1 MPLQW
6 RNKLRQ
12 SLEDLGRMPESEAWR
27 VVLLSRADVA
37 PSAHQGGQLQDGN
50 YCPSRT
56 ALSEMEPVSTRVL
69 FVPEVKGENA
79 LCICGKTFQQRVM
92 LRTDI

>member
-6 RNKLRQ
+6 RNQLRQ

-37 PSAHQGGQLQDGN
+37 DGAA
-50 YCPSRT
+50 SHHL
-56 ALSEMEPVSTRVL
+56 ATRVFRL
-69 FVPEVKGENA
+69 PSSGHNGA
-79 LCICGKTFQQRVM
+79 NGKSIERPLLLHPV
-92 LRTDI
+92 